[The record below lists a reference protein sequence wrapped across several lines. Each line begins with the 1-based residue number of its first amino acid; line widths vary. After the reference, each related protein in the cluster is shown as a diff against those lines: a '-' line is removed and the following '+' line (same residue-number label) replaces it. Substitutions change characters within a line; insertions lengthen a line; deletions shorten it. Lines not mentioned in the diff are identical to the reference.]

1 MKGMTPEDYLV
12 SPEIYKWK
20 KTQVGLG
27 VVIENYSQYNLKFPT
42 VNFENSAGREVEKH
56 EVQEIGSGKSNMFI
70 LDNGG
75 HRDFRL
81 DGSLSWQVML
91 NSRHLIRLVLTFYI
105 PYA

>member
-12 SPEIYKWK
+12 SPDIYKWK

-27 VVIENYSQYNLKFPT
+27 IVIENYSRYNLKFPI
-42 VNFENSAGREVEKH
+42 VNFENSAGRQVEK
-56 EVQEIGSGKSNMFI
+56 VQEIDSGKDAMFI

-75 HRDFRL
+75 YRDYRL
-81 DGSLSWQVML
+81 DGSLSWQVMF
-91 NSRHLIRLVLTFYI
+91 NSKHLIRLVLTYYI